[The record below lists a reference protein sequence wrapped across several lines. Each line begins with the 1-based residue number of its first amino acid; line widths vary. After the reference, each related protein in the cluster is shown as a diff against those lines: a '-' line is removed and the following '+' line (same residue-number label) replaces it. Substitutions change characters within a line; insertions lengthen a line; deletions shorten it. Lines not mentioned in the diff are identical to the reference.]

1 MDAVD
6 QILAQWRRER
16 PDLDVTPMGL
26 LGRMARLHIHLR
38 REIDGNLAR
47 HGLSAPNFD
56 ILATL
61 RRAGAPFALSPG
73 ELLATAMITS
83 GTMTTRID
91 QLEKL
96 GLVARQ
102 PNPDDG
108 RSVIVRLTDAGRE
121 LVDAAVTSHV
131 ETQAAITAPL
141 SVAEFTQL
149 DGLLRRYLAHFES
162 PK

>member
-16 PDLDVTPMGL
+16 PDLNVTPMGL
-26 LGRMARLHIHLR
+26 LGRMARLQVHLR
-38 REIDGNLAR
+38 REIEGNLAQ

-61 RRAGAPFALSPG
+61 RRAGPPFALSPG

-83 GTMTTRID
+83 GTMTTRVD
-91 QLEKL
+91 QLAKL
-96 GLVARQ
+96 GLVSRQ

-108 RSVIVRLTDAGRE
+108 RSVIVTLTPAGRE

-131 ETQAAITAPL
+131 ATQAAITAPL
-141 SVAEFTQL
+141 SAEDFDLL
-149 DGLLRRYLAHFES
+149 DDLLGRYLAYFEP